1 MTGVVSFRFQISVSA
16 ARRPGVF
23 CVAWACRRR
32 GGQRAMYLR
41 AVIWVLDG
49 YTGTPIGFGLPN
61 SWPLPDI
68 EGCPTCCRKSQRW
81 QLQHITIWHLRKLP
95 PISSQPTRNGCKP
108 SKNHCKHCRS
118 RAARPFCIGLARRL
132 VGHVSGGARQARRH
146 HQRSQG
152 QARHGQ
158 QAPALQAGQQR
169 GRGLGRRR
177 RGHCRENCRR
187 RRV

>member
-1 MTGVVSFRFQISVSA
+1 MSLGRVDGVRGGGICISEQWYGSQAYCTISSNQIATACFLASA
-16 ARRPGVF
+16 ANR
-23 CVAWACRRR
+23 
-32 GGQRAMYLR
+32 
-41 AVIWVLDG
+41 
-49 YTGTPIGFGLPN
+49 
-61 SWPLPDI
+61 
-68 EGCPTCCRKSQRW
+68 GCPAWSLKTPSW

-95 PISSQPTRNGCKP
+95 PISYQPSRNGCKP
-108 SKNHCKHCRS
+108 SKNHCKHRRS
-118 RAARPFCIGLARRL
+118 RAARPFCTLCPWRHL
-132 VGHVSGGARQARRH
+132 GHVARHAPQARRH

-169 GRGLGRRR
+169 GPGLGRRR

>member
-1 MTGVVSFRFQISVSA
+1 MSV
-16 ARRPGVF
+16 ARARPGVF
-23 CVAWACRRR
+23 CVAWARRR
-32 GGQRAMYLR
+32 RVGQRAMYLR
-41 AVIWVLDG
+41 VVVWVLEIVQKKANQIA
-49 YTGTPIGFGLPN
+49 PPCFLASAAN
-61 SWPLPDI
+61 R
-68 EGCPTCCRKSQRW
+68 GCPSCSRKARRW
-81 QLQHITIWHLRKLP
+81 QLQHITIWHIRKLP
-95 PISSQPTRNGCKP
+95 PISYQPSRNGCKP